1 MAVTI
6 VVANRKGGSGKTTT
20 TVNLADGLA
29 RRGKKVLVVDA
40 DSQAQATVSIGIL
53 PHRLTMTLYELLHL
67 AASPRGLGKEQIN
80 ETVIRNQKL
89 FDLIPSKPDLSAV
102 EVELANQTGR
112 ESLLKDLLLDV
123 MEDYQF
129 ILIDL
134 PPSLGFV
141 AVNGLVA
148 ADWLVIPTEP
158 SFLSMDGLAQM
169 MGILY
174 RVNAELN
181 PGLRLMGVL
190 PVKCDLRTNLAR
202 SVLAEIKNNFGEEM
216 LLPPIR
222 NDIRLAEAPSFGKT
236 IFEYSPASRG
246 AQDYENLVETIL
258 SRSGEQ

>member
-1 MAVTI
+1 
-6 VVANRKGGSGKTTT
+6 
-20 TVNLADGLA
+20 
-29 RRGKKVLVVDA
+29 
-40 DSQAQATVSIGIL
+40 
-53 PHRLTMTLYELLHL
+53 
-67 AASPRGLGKEQIN
+67 
-80 ETVIRNQKL
+80 
-89 FDLIPSKPDLSAV
+89 
-102 EVELANQTGR
+102 
-112 ESLLKDLLLDV
+112 
-123 MEDYQF
+123 
-129 ILIDL
+129 
-134 PPSLGFV
+134 
-141 AVNGLVA
+141 
-148 ADWLVIPTEP
+148 
-158 SFLSMDGLAQM
+158 MDGLAQM